1 MFLTIACLGCT
12 KRLAFGPEGELRDPH
27 EVLARVDA
35 AEAKVISLRGDGRL
49 DVDSKDARG
58 GVGLFLSVSRPAL
71 LHLEPI
77 DFFNRPQG
85 VLVSDGTT
93 FSLYS
98 VPESVVL
105 TGPASPP
112 NVSRL
117 LPIVIPANEL
127 VSVMLGEAPR
137 IEPDTV
143 ELAIDEEQRTY
154 RLTLTK
160 GEIVQTLWV
169 HPEHFRVLRSEVRG
183 APAYDLQFSDFL
195 KTPDVALPRRIV
207 LASQAGEARLELRH
221 KDVVINGPLDLTD
234 FEFEAPEGIPVTQVD
249 ANGRAVASG
258 ARETG
263 VREDA
268 AGETGGPVPTQD
280 TEAPTRP

>member
-1 MFLTIACLGCT
+1 MNRAFAAMFLALACLGCT
-12 KRLAFGPEGELRDPH
+12 KRISFGPEGELSDPH

-35 AEAKVISLRGDGRL
+35 AESKVISLRGDGRL
-49 DVDSKDARG
+49 DVDSKDAKG
-58 GVGLFLSVSRPAL
+58 GVGLFLSVARPAL
-71 LHLEPI
+71 LHLEPL

-105 TGPASPP
+105 TGPATPP

-137 IEPDTV
+137 IDPDSV
-143 ELAIDEEQRTY
+143 EMVVDETERTY

-160 GEIVQTLWV
+160 GQVVQTLWV
-169 HPEHFRVLRSEVRG
+169 HPEHFRVMRSEVRG

-195 KTPDVALPRRIV
+195 TTAQVAIPRRIV

-221 KDVVINGPLDLTD
+221 KDVEINGPLDLTD
-234 FEFEAPEGIPVTQVD
+234 FEFDAPEGIPVTNVD
-249 ANGRAVASG
+249 EYGRAISPRSPEGTGPG
-258 ARETG
+258 ATG
-263 VREDA
+263 
-268 AGETGGPVPTQD
+268 GETPT
-280 TEAPTRP
+280 P